1 MSASNIIKTMPDDM
15 LNIKSNVV
23 TKPSNESFKF
33 FFAFLEKKV
42 EKKFRY
48 EKGNSRIHEKGQKI
62 PRSHY
67 FAPFSRQLWGLGG
80 SRSRPPT

>member
-23 TKPSNESFKF
+23 TKPSNEPFKF

-42 EKKFRY
+42 EQSLDMKRVIQEFMKRARKFP
-48 EKGNSRIHEKGQKI
+48 EVIILHHLVVSFG
-62 PRSHY
+62 
-67 FAPFSRQLWGLGG
+67 A
-80 SRSRPPT
+80 